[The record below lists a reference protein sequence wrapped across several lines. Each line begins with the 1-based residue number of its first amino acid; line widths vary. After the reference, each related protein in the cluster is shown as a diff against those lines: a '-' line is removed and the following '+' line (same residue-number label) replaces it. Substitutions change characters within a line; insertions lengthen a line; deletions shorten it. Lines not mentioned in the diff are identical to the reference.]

1 MVHSTAG
8 AVIENSVAEA
18 WATSVVPLLHDY
30 IAIPALSPMFDP
42 AWATAGHIG
51 AAIALLRDWASSREL
66 AGLTVELHELAGR
79 TPVIV
84 CEVPAFGVDP
94 AATLAETVLL
104 YGHLDKQPEMTGWR
118 HDLGPWLPVREGD
131 RLYGRGGA
139 DDGYALF
146 SALTALEAV
155 QVSGGAHHRCVVII
169 EASEESGSPDLP
181 AHIEALAAR
190 IGTPSLVVCLDS
202 GALDYDRLWVTTSL
216 RGIAGGVLRVDVLS
230 EGVHS
235 GSASGVVPSS
245 FRVVR
250 QLLDRVED
258 ARTGAVL
265 VDACHVPVP
274 EYRVAEARQTAGE
287 VALSSSEFP
296 LLPGVRPMSD
306 DAVEQIL
313 NRTWRPTLSVTGA
326 DGLPEVARAGNVL
339 RPFTSLRLSFRLPP
353 TVESEPA
360 LAAIRSALTNDPPS
374 GAHVELLAGEA
385 ADGWN
390 APAFAP
396 WLDAAMRRASESTFG
411 TGYRAFGEGG
421 TIPFMRMLQQRFP
434 DAQFFVTGVLG
445 PHSNAHGPNEF
456 LHLPSAERI
465 TRAVAH
471 VLNEH
476 AQRDR

>member
-1 MVHSTAG
+1 
-8 AVIENSVAEA
+8 
-18 WATSVVPLLHDY
+18 
-30 IAIPALSPMFDP
+30 
-42 AWATAGHIG
+42 
-51 AAIALLRDWASSREL
+51 
-66 AGLTVELHELAGR
+66 
-79 TPVIV
+79 
-84 CEVPAFGVDP
+84 
-94 AATLAETVLL
+94 VLL

-118 HDLGPWLPVREGD
+118 QDLGPWLPVREGD

-155 QVSGGAHHRCVVII
+155 QTSGGSHHRCVVII
-169 EASEESGSPDLP
+169 EASEESGSMDLP

-202 GALDYDRLWVTTSL
+202 GALDYERLWVTTSL

-235 GSASGVVPSS
+235 GAASGVVPSS

-258 ARTGAVL
+258 SRSGAVL
-265 VDACHVPVP
+265 VDACHIPIP

-287 VALSSSEFP
+287 VALLSTEFP
-296 LLPGVRPMSD
+296 LLPGVQPMSD
-306 DAVEQIL
+306 DAAEQIL

-396 WLDAAMRRASESTFG
+396 WLDAAMRRASESAFG

-421 TIPFMRMLQQRFP
+421 SIPFMRMLQQRFP
-434 DAQFFVTGVLG
+434 EAQFFVVGVLG

-456 LHLPSAERI
+456 LHLPTAERI

>member
-1 MVHSTAG
+1 MSPLNAAG
-8 AVIENSVAEA
+8 SVIETSVAEA
-18 WATSVVPLLHDY
+18 WATSVVPVLHDY
-30 IAIPALSPMFDP
+30 IALPALSPMFDP
-42 AWATAGHIG
+42 GWARSGHIG
-51 AAIALLRDWASSREL
+51 AAVSLLKDWASSRQL
-66 AGLTVELHELAGR
+66 AGLSVDLHEISGR
-79 TPVIV
+79 TPVII
-84 CEVPAFGVDP
+84 CEVPAFGV
-94 AATLAETVLL
+94 AASSDTVLL

-118 HDLGPWLPVREGD
+118 PDLGPWLPVLEGD

-155 QVSGGAHHRCVVII
+155 QASGGSHHRCVVII

-181 AHIEALAAR
+181 AHIEALEAR
-190 IGTPSLVVCLDS
+190 IGTPTLVVCLDS

-258 ARTGAVL
+258 SRTGAVL
-265 VDACHVPVP
+265 VDACHIPIP
-274 EYRVAEARQTAGE
+274 DYRVMEARETAGE
-287 VALSSSEFP
+287 AALPSAEFP

-326 DGLPEVARAGNVL
+326 EGLPEVARAGNVL

-360 LAAIRSALTNDPPS
+360 LAAIRSALTDDPPS

-385 ADGWN
+385 ADGWS

-396 WLDAAMRRASESTFG
+396 WLDAAMHRASEFAFG
-411 TGYRAFGEGG
+411 AGYRAFGEGG
-421 TIPFMRMLQQRFP
+421 SIPFMRMLQQRFP
-434 DAQFFVTGVLG
+434 EAQFFVTGVLG

-456 LHLPSAERI
+456 LHVPTAERI
-465 TRAVAH
+465 TRSVAH

-476 AQRDR
+476 SQRH

>member
-1 MVHSTAG
+1 
-8 AVIENSVAEA
+8 VI
-18 WATSVVPLLHDY
+18 
-30 IAIPALSPMFDP
+30 I
-42 AWATAGHIG
+42 
-51 AAIALLRDWASSREL
+51 
-66 AGLTVELHELAGR
+66 
-79 TPVIV
+79 
-84 CEVPAFGVDP
+84 CEIPAFGV
-94 AATLAETVLL
+94 AASGAASGDTVLL

-118 HDLGPWLPVREGD
+118 ADLGPWLPVREGD

-146 SALTALEAV
+146 GALTAIEAV
-155 QVSGGAHHRCVVII
+155 QASGGSHRRCIVII

-181 AHIEALAAR
+181 VHIEALAER

-216 RGIAGGVLRVDVLS
+216 RGLAGGVLRVDVLR

-258 ARTGAVL
+258 SRTGAVL
-265 VDACHVPVP
+265 VDACHVPIP
-274 EYRVAEARQTAGE
+274 EHRIAEARQTATE
-287 VALSSSEFP
+287 VLPIASEFP
-296 LLPGVRPMSD
+296 FVSGVKPMTD

-326 DGLPEVARAGNVL
+326 GGLPDIERAGNVL

-360 LAAIRSALTNDPPS
+360 LAAIRSALINDPPA
-374 GAHVELLAGEA
+374 GAHVQLLAGEA
-385 ADGWN
+385 ADGWS

-396 WLDAAMRRASESTFG
+396 WLDAAMRGASEAAFSV
-411 TGYRAFGEGG
+411 GYRAFGEGG
-421 TIPFMRMLQQRFP
+421 TIPFMHMLQQRFP

-456 LHLPSAERI
+456 LHLPTAERI
-465 TRAVAH
+465 TRCVAH

-476 AQRDR
+476 SLRD